1 MKTIDE
7 LNQFIAC
14 TYGDRYS
21 VIAGHGKYGLMD
33 DELGF
38 NIPLV
43 ISDNQDDLI
52 DYLETHKD
60 DDDDGYDE
68 LFY

>member
-1 MKTIDE
+1 
-7 LNQFIAC
+7 
-14 TYGDRYS
+14 
-21 VIAGHGKYGLMD
+21 MD